1 MNSPTTMQGDFVA
14 RLCREYESQLQS
26 YLTQMVG
33 SPETARELVKDSF
46 DRVRIYMP
54 ERAAFP
60 RAVLFKVATNVALMH
75 LRQRRA
81 AQVGVTPPM
90 HVAEAREVLRCGSG
104 PEDQDRAEQLG
115 QYLANAI
122 KALRPSHR
130 KVFIMAHIK
139 GMPRKDIAAAL
150 GISEARVDSRMTKA
164 LKRARDYLTAH
175 GIDFSDVIG
184 LVAVLPIACMLI
196 AH

>member
-1 MNSPTTMQGDFVA
+1 MYSPTTMQGDFVA
-14 RLCREYESQLQS
+14 RLCREHESQLQT

-33 SPETARELVKDSF
+33 SPDTARELVKDSF
-46 DRVRIYMP
+46 ERVRMYMSEQAP
-54 ERAAFP
+54 FP

-81 AQVGVTPPM
+81 AQVGVTPPT
-90 HVAEAREVLRCGSG
+90 HVVEAREVLGRGKG
-104 PEDQDRAEQLG
+104 PDEQDRAEQLG

-122 KALRPSHR
+122 KALRLSHR
-130 KVFIMAHIK
+130 RVFIMAHVK

-150 GISEARVDSRMTKA
+150 GISEARVDRRMTKA

-184 LVAVLPIACMLI
+184 LVAVLPIACILSGY
-196 AH
+196 